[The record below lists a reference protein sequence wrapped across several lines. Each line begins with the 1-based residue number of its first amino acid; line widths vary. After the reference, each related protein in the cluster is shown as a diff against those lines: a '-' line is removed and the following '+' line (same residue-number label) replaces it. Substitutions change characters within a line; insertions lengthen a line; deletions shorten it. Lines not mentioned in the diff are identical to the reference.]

1 MLAPHAAPRLALST
15 ASLAALPAALLAAAA
30 CVPPFDDHHTGG
42 YPLLGEVEP
51 NDTPWETSVFDPLAP
66 GDLLWIEGHVGL
78 LGDAEDHVGFEAL
91 APMEVRLHLNGVGDG
106 EDTDF
111 DLAVWD
117 EGLQTYVLVSNDW
130 GSDSASFLVDWAG
143 PFQVRVCA
151 AWLDSGTW
159 ELEVEARPHPGFRT
173 GAAPGQGED
182 AAVLRTRADWLAE
195 SDPERPSRNED

>member
-15 ASLAALPAALLAAAA
+15 ASLAALLAAAA
-30 CVPPFDDHHTGG
+30 CVPPFDDHHAGG

-66 GDLLWIEGHVGL
+66 GDLLWIEGHVGS
-78 LGDAEDHVGFEAL
+78 LGDADDHVGFEAL

-117 EGLQTYVLVSNDW
+117 EGLQTYVLVSDDW

-151 AWLDSGTW
+151 AWLDSGSW

-173 GAAPGQGED
+173 GAAPSQGED
-182 AAVLRTRADWLAE
+182 AAVLRTRANWLAE
-195 SDPERPSRNED
+195 ADPLHPERNED

>member
-1 MLAPHAAPRLALST
+1 MLASHAASRLAL
-15 ASLAALPAALLAAAA
+15 LAAALSAAA
-30 CVPPFDDHHTGG
+30 CVPPFDDRHSGG

-51 NDTPWETSVFDPLAP
+51 NDTPWETTVFDPLAP

-78 LGDAEDHVGFEAL
+78 LNDSEDHVGFEAL
-91 APMEVRLHLNGVGDG
+91 APMEVRLHLNGVGDDT
-106 EDTDF
+106 DTDF

-117 EGLQTYVLVSNDW
+117 EGLQTYVLVSDDW

-151 AWLDSGTW
+151 AWLGSGSW

-173 GAAPGQGED
+173 GSAPDPNFD
-182 AAVLRTRADWLAE
+182 AAILRTRADWLAE
-195 SDPERPSRNED
+195 GDPPQQARNED